1 MIKADVS
8 GEIRSQ
14 LRHVA
19 LADGK
24 DGIRVLAARAALEID
39 SLWDAAR
46 GIAGPID
53 VVDLFSGCGGMSAG
67 FQAVNALLP
76 AYRLA
81 MSMDIDPVANTTYE
95 ANLGLMPLQTDIVE
109 LSADPKFAR
118 KLIGQRRQNKNAPL
132 VMIGCAPCQGFSS
145 HRNAAGENDI
155 RNSLFVS
162 FARVAAAV
170 EPDVVICENVPEL
183 LTTRHWPYVE
193 AAGDVLTKA
202 GYTVK
207 MDVHDMAAF
216 GVPQQRFRAVLIAM
230 RKPFSLPSPLVG
242 KQSYRTVR
250 DAIASLPKL
259 SAGARDSDDPM
270 HYTVRHKSSTIDTI
284 RQVPKNGGRLP
295 HGVGPECLWR
305 AAARRGRAVYEDVYG
320 RLWWDRP
327 SITIT
332 AHARNPASG
341 RYVHPD
347 QDRGLSVREAA
358 LLQSFPS
365 GYMFKGSLDA
375 CFRQIGNAVPPAFAA
390 SLAVHLLGE
399 LVHEGTWDGREG
411 ITQPVGPS
419 FSRLIPAIKAGHR
432 HIGEEAAA

>member
-1 MIKADVS
+1 MISEHVRDELLALLQAAASVEGRS
-8 GEIRSQ
+8 GIR
-14 LRHVA
+14 A
-19 LADGK
+19 LAT
-24 DGIRVLAARAALEID
+24 RAALDID
-39 SLWDAAR
+39 SLWDTAR
-46 GIAGPID
+46 GVVGPID
-53 VVDLFSGCGGMSAG
+53 VIDMFSGCGGMSAG
-67 FQAVNALLP
+67 FQAVNALVP
-76 AYRLA
+76 AFRLA
-81 MSMDIDPVANTTYE
+81 MSMDVDPVANTTYE
-95 ANLGLMPLQTDIVE
+95 TNLGLKPLQTDVAE
-109 LSADPKFAR
+109 LAANPAFAR
-118 KLIGQRRQNKNAPL
+118 RLVGKRRQSKNAPL

-162 FARVAAAV
+162 FAKVAAAV
-170 EPDVVICENVPEL
+170 KPDVVICENVPEL
-183 LTTRHWPYVE
+183 LTTRHWPYVKTASE
-193 AAGDVLTKA
+193 VLKEA

-207 MDVHDMAAF
+207 VDVHDMAAF
-216 GVPQQRFRAVLIAM
+216 GVPQQRFRAVVIAM
-230 RKPFSLPSPLVG
+230 RKPFSLPSPLLN

-250 DAIASLPKL
+250 DVIAALPEL
-259 SAGARDSDDPM
+259 RAGARSLDDPM
-270 HYTVRHKSSTIDTI
+270 HYTVKHKASTIETI
-284 RQVPKNGGRLP
+284 KQVPKNGGKLP
-295 HGVGPECLWR
+295 EGVGPECLWR

-327 SITIT
+327 AITIT

-365 GYMFKGSLDA
+365 GYMFEGSLDA

-399 LVHEGTWDGREG
+399 LVYDGACDSREG
-411 ITQPVGPS
+411 IIKPVGPS

-432 HIGEEAAA
+432 IIGEEATA